1 MNSEY
6 IFPFH
11 NSFLFKPL
19 NDAPEFK
26 MSTKIEEIKK
36 KLAKLEK
43 EADELKRLKSDYTYA
58 KHFRRMLVKQEM
70 D

>member
-6 IFPFH
+6 IFSFH
-11 NSFLFKPL
+11 NCFLSKPL

-26 MSTKIEEIKK
+26 MNTKLQDIRK

-43 EADELKRLKSDYTYA
+43 EADDLKRLKADYQYV
-58 KHFRRMLVKQEM
+58 KQFRRMVIKQEV